1 MRWCLLLVTF
11 LALVA
16 CATQKKLKP
25 IDPIPLEL
33 LLDGVEKKQQEY
45 AFFSAKGRV
54 KYNGA
59 EFKIGGR
66 CNIRMIK
73 DSLIWMNFKKLSIEG
88 ARVLI
93 TQDSFKIKYS
103 YENCYE
109 AGTLKEFQDDYN
121 INFSFSE
128 IQDFIVGNFSIPLA
142 QDVQNFE
149 TNTHHLIDF
158 TKDHKK
164 YSYQINE
171 GSSLFRMLLLDE
183 NKRSLHA
190 TFTDY
195 DDTGF
200 AKFRELIVNTPEE
213 GELKVGIDLSS
224 VQFDVPKRIKFE
236 IPSHYRKL

>member
-1 MRWCLLLVTF
+1 MRWCLCLVT
-11 LALVA
+11 LCALVS

-25 IDPIPLEL
+25 IKAVPLEEL
-33 LLDGVEKKQQEY
+33 LNGVESKQQDY
-45 AFFSAKGRV
+45 TFFSAKGRV
-54 KYNGA
+54 KYNGD

-109 AGTLKEFQDDYN
+109 IGTLEEFLEEYN

-128 IQDFIVGNFSIPLA
+128 LQDFIVGNLAIPEA
-142 QDVQNFE
+142 EDIQGFD
-149 TNTHHLIDF
+149 TDIYHKIDF
-158 TKDHKK
+158 TKNTKR
-164 YSYQINE
+164 YSYQVNE
-171 GSSLFRMLLLDE
+171 DFSLFRILLLDE
-183 NKRSLHA
+183 LDRSLHA

-195 DDTGF
+195 NDQGF
-200 AKFRELIVNTPEE
+200 GESRELLIETPEE
-213 GELKVGIDLSS
+213 GAFKVGIDLSS
-224 VQFDVPKRIKFE
+224 VQFDVPKTIKFE